1 MDAVLPD
8 RSQSVVVPGGGVHHR
23 GAHRAAALILAV
35 VLLAGCTST
44 AAEGDRLVS
53 LSGLCGLVWVGE
65 DSFVAVRST
74 ADGGAQLFAGTDDE
88 HYGGIL
94 RPLPAAP

>member
-1 MDAVLPD
+1 M
-8 RSQSVVVPGGGVHHR
+8 
-23 GAHRAAALILAV
+23 
-35 VLLAGCTST
+35 
-44 AAEGDRLVS
+44 GDRLVS